1 MSKLSCRC
9 GHVMVARTMEESF
22 LYEVV
27 PQKII
32 IEILNNWD
40 EKGSK
45 FTSDYFF
52 DCYNKFR

>member
-1 MSKLSCRC
+1 
-9 GHVMVARTMEESF
+9 MVSRTMGESF

-40 EKGSK
+40 EKGSN
-45 FTSDYFF
+45 FTSDDFF